1 MIRIV
6 KTTRSRRPRDNG
18 RFALIIGRGAG
29 TRMFH
34 LSSNELK
41 QLSKAARKAESSAF
55 MDGYKLAKMN
65 PSKKELKELAKFELD
80 PELKNLLDKL

>member
-29 TRMFH
+29 KRVFH
-34 LSSNELK
+34 LSPVEMK
-41 QLSKAARKAESSAF
+41 QLAKDADKARRKIEMSAAGMKSF
-55 MDGYKLAKMN
+55 YRRFPRKT
-65 PSKKELKELAKFELD
+65 
-80 PELKNLLDKL
+80 LKNLAESFPEVNCLR

>member
-1 MIRIV
+1 MVRVI
-6 KTTRSRRPRDNG
+6 KTTRNKRARDRG
-18 RFALIIGRGAG
+18 RFALVIGRGAG
-29 TRMFH
+29 KRVFH